1 LRPGGGTMPGI
12 AATVCNKSLL
22 RDGSEFPILAGRRQR
37 PVAWNPG
44 QERSVR
50 GIFAIGVA
58 FSAFIAMSQ
67 AGPSPASAADGLKV
81 VSDRTVT
88 GFKFPESVGYDAA
101 EKVLYVSEFVS
112 ALKPADKDGKGRI
125 SKASLDGKVI
135 EETFLPTPGQVL
147 NKPKG
152 IWIKGPRLWV
162 TDIDVVWAFDTKTKK
177 GRSVALP
184 GIQFANDPTVVG
196 NVLFVSDN
204 RADQLFRIEPADFL
218 AMQGE
223 PKVTRVWVGK
233 SINPNGLY
241 PAHDG
246 SLLMV
251 GFKSPQEPRGIH
263 VMAANGNEPKALS
276 AGLGRLDGLYQMAS
290 GTLLITDWNSG
301 SLSSWTTRQGL
312 KPLAT
317 GFKGPADFAV
327 VPIDKG
333 LMVVVPDLVKSE
345 LRMIQLGQ

>member
-1 LRPGGGTMPGI
+1 MRGT
-12 AATVCNKSLL
+12 
-22 RDGSEFPILAGRRQR
+22 
-37 PVAWNPG
+37 
-44 QERSVR
+44 
-50 GIFAIGVA
+50 FAIGVA
-58 FSAFIAMSQ
+58 FSAFVAMSQ
-67 AGPSPASAADGLKV
+67 IGLSPASAADGLKV
-81 VSDRTVT
+81 VSDRTLT

-112 ALKPADKDGKGRI
+112 ELKPAEKDGQGRI
-125 SKASLDGKVI
+125 SKVSLDGKVL
-135 EETFLPTPGQVL
+135 EQKFLPTAGQVL

-152 IWIKGPRLWV
+152 IWVKGNRLWV
-162 TDIDVVWAFDTKTKK
+162 TDIDVVWSFDTKTKK

-184 GIQFANDPTVVG
+184 GIQFANDPTIVG
-196 NVLFVSDN
+196 NALFVSDN

-218 AMQGE
+218 SMQGE
-223 PKVTRVWVGK
+223 PKVTCVWVGK

-246 SLLMV
+246 SLLIV
-251 GFKSPQEPRGIH
+251 GFKSPQEPRGIYI
-263 VMAANGNEPKALS
+263 MAAAGGDPKPLS

-301 SLSSWTTRQGL
+301 SLSSWTTKQGM

-327 VPIDKG
+327 VPSDKG

-345 LRMIQLGQ
+345 IRMIQLSQ